1 MFKIWAR
8 MNDAIDLRMVLGLV
22 RRQIWMI
29 VWVTLAITFAVAV
42 IVFSLTPRYS
52 AQALV
57 LVDTTSKNLLNP
69 DNAVANG
76 SSDNSHVEGEVRI
89 VQSDAVLLDVIKD
102 GGLISDPEFG
112 LKTSIADAVLAVLN
126 IKDAGPP
133 VGDAVLGN
141 MLKSFRNALR
151 VRREG
156 LTYLITVE
164 VTSQDAGKA
173 AQLANL
179 VTAAYISNQV
189 GAKASAMVAARNI
202 LQARVS
208 AANTV
213 LVQRE

>member
-1 MFKIWAR
+1 

-29 VWVTLAITFAVAV
+29 LWVTLAITFAVAV

-69 DNAVANG
+69 DNAVASG
-76 SSDNSHVEGEVRI
+76 STDNSRVEGEVRI

-112 LKTSIADAVLAVLN
+112 LKTSIADAVLAALN